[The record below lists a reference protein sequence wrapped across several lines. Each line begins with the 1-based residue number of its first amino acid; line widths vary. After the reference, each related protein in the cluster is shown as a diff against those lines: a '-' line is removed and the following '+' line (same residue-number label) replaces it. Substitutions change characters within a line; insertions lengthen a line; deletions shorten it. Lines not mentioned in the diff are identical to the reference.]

1 MQICITVPPNRC
13 ANAATIADILATV
26 LKPERLLKG
35 IIAEDLNSHLQTP
48 YATGPDMTL
57 PSEMTRIEITQPGGP
72 EVLQPKRVP
81 LPVAAAGEVLIR
93 VRAAGI
99 NRPDALQRAG
109 KYPMKPGM
117 NPIPGLEVAGEVVAL
132 GAGVSGFAVGDKVC
146 ALTNG
151 GGYAEYCT
159 VPAGQ
164 TLPIPEGLD
173 WVQAA
178 ALPET
183 FFTVWANLF
192 GLGGAQRGQRVLI
205 HGGTSGIGTTALML
219 CREFGIETFAT
230 AGSTEKCAAI
240 SELGGQP
247 INYREQDFA
256 TVIAQKTAGQ
266 GVNAILDIMGA
277 SYLNG
282 NVSALAM
289 DGRLV
294 MLGFLGGGKAN
305 DIDLLAIMAKRAV
318 ITGSLLRAR
327 TAEEKAEIA
336 EQLREHVWPVLVAGR
351 CLPIID
357 QVYSLHDAVQA
368 HAHMES
374 GDHIGK
380 IVLRVD

>member
-1 MQICITVPPNRC
+1 
-13 ANAATIADILATV
+13 
-26 LKPERLLKG
+26 
-35 IIAEDLNSHLQTP
+35 
-48 YATGPDMTL
+48 MTL
-57 PSEMTRIEITQPGGP
+57 PNEMTRIEITEPGGP

-81 LPVAAAGEVLIR
+81 LPVAAEGEVLIR
-93 VRAAGI
+93 VYAAGI

-132 GAGVSGFAVGDKVC
+132 GAGVSQFAVGDRVC

-151 GGYAEYCT
+151 GGYAEYCA

-164 TLPIPEGLD
+164 TLPIPDGLD
-173 WVQAA
+173 WVHAA
-178 ALPET
+178 AIPET

-192 GLGGAQRGQRVLI
+192 GLGGASRGQRVLI

-219 CREFGIETFAT
+219 CREFGIEAFAT
-230 AGSTEKCAAI
+230 SGSPEKCAAI

-247 INYREQDFA
+247 INYREQNFA
-256 TVIAQKTAGQ
+256 EVIAEKTAGQ
-266 GVNAILDIMGA
+266 GVNVVLDIMGG

-289 DGRLV
+289 DGRVV
-294 MLGFLGGGKAN
+294 MLGFLGGARAN
-305 DIDLLAIMAKRAV
+305 DVDLLAILGKRAV
-318 ITGSLLRAR
+318 VTGSLLRAR
-327 TAEEKAEIA
+327 TSAEKSAIA
-336 EQLREHVWPVLVAGR
+336 DQLREHVWPLLNAGR
-351 CLPIID
+351 CLPMID
-357 QVYSLHDAVQA
+357 KVYALSDVAQA
-368 HAHMES
+368 HAHMEA